1 MKILIITDLHYWTNE
16 EYQITRN
23 LTDYDI
29 CFLLGDI
36 SVEYLKELK
45 GIIKTPLYGLNGN
58 HDGENVEAVGIEN
71 LHGKCINFCGLTFSG
86 FQGSARY
93 KSGPWCMY
101 TQEESSEICEN
112 IPRADIFITHDG
124 MLDVNNNDM
133 AHAGLR
139 GISEYIENNNPTLHI
154 HGHIHEN
161 KERIIKHGSW
171 LMGSKRKTT
180 KSIAVYKAAII
191 DTDTLN
197 VEILY

>member
-1 MKILIITDLHYWTNE
+1 MKLLIITDLHSWSNE
-16 EYQITRN
+16 EYNITRN

-45 GIIKTPLYGLNGN
+45 EIIKTPLYGLNGN
-58 HDGENVEAVGIEN
+58 HDGENIESVGIEN
-71 LHGKCINFCGLTFSG
+71 LHCKCINFNGLTFSG

-101 TQEESSEICEN
+101 TQEDSSEICKD
-112 IPRADIFITHDG
+112 IQAADVFLTHDG
-124 MLDVNNNDM
+124 ILDVNNSDV

-139 GISEYIENNNPTLHI
+139 GISEYIENNKPILHI

-161 KERIIKHGSW
+161 KEKTIKHGSW
-171 LMGSKRKTT
+171 LIGSKRKIT

-191 DTDTLN
+191 DTDKLA